1 MNKKTI
7 LISFCLFFV
16 FFSVLSSSS
25 ASDIAGNA
33 TLVGVDDNQNDLKAI
48 NTQQELLKVSSGT
61 FSQLNDI
68 VTNDSIPSGGVISLN
83 SGYKY
88 SDTDS
93 GINGISIGKSITIN
107 GNGYTLDASSRSSI
121 FNILGNSHVILK
133 NLTFANGY
141 GDDGGAINVGA
152 GSSIELID
160 CIFLNN
166 TATNNGGAV
175 FINSD
180 SLTSD
185 SLIKS
190 STFKDNTAANG
201 GSIYVMSSTLNI
213 SASEFTD
220 NIAKSYG
227 GSLFVDGILHTS
239 QTAFEGNRA
248 YSGGAIYLNDTSKT
262 NSTIE
267 NSTFNNCNAA
277 CDCGAVY
284 ISADIGQ

>member
-93 GINGISIGKSITIN
+93 GINGISIGKS
-107 GNGYTLDASSRSSI
+107 
-121 FNILGNSHVILK
+121 
-133 NLTFANGY
+133 
-141 GDDGGAINVGA
+141 
-152 GSSIELID
+152 
-160 CIFLNN
+160 
-166 TATNNGGAV
+166 
-175 FINSD
+175 
-180 SLTSD
+180 
-185 SLIKS
+185 
-190 STFKDNTAANG
+190 
-201 GSIYVMSSTLNI
+201 
-213 SASEFTD
+213 
-220 NIAKSYG
+220 
-227 GSLFVDGILHTS
+227 
-239 QTAFEGNRA
+239 
-248 YSGGAIYLNDTSKT
+248 
-262 NSTIE
+262 
-267 NSTFNNCNAA
+267 
-277 CDCGAVY
+277 
-284 ISADIGQ
+284 